1 MRFEYGR
8 LLIFTK
14 EGAVALLMGNDAGS
28 LYMLNTCPF
37 TWKVRALLDHLDL
50 PHERVKVNPL
60 KIKKSV
66 SFAGDWGK
74 TPVWKMSDGEVVVD
88 STPIMKRID
97 EVYNN
102 GNLWKMEDQ
111 VRRDKWMEWADSK
124 MKDATIPILYGSLGS
139 ALSTTRSVAKQERFG
154 FFTGRIYAWLGFPI
168 MWGIIAKKRTKKT
181 GMEPS
186 ELWHHLLDEWTEEIG
201 EKSFFG
207 GDKPHLVD
215 LAVFGYMQSI
225 EIHSKAFRLIETHS
239 KGMLWFNRMR
249 DSSVAQ

>member
-1 MRFEYGR
+1 
-8 LLIFTK
+8 
-14 EGAVALLMGNDAGS
+14 MGNDAGS

-50 PHERVKVNPL
+50 PHERVNVNPL

-102 GNLWKMEDQ
+102 GNLWKMEDK

-186 ELWHHLLDEWTEEIG
+186 DLWHHLLDEWTEEIG

>member
-1 MRFEYGR
+1 
-8 LLIFTK
+8 
-14 EGAVALLMGNDAGS
+14 MGNDAGS

-50 PHERVKVNPL
+50 PHERVNVNPL

-181 GMEPS
+181 GMKPS
-186 ELWHHLLDEWTEEIG
+186 DLWHHLLDEWTEEIG

>member
-1 MRFEYGR
+1 MSE
-8 LLIFTK
+8 T
-14 EGAVALLMGNDAGS
+14 AGS

-50 PHERVKVNPL
+50 AHERVKVNPL

-102 GNLWKMEDQ
+102 GNLWKMEDE
-111 VRRDKWMEWADSK
+111 VRRDKWMEWADTK
-124 MKDATIPILYGSLGS
+124 MKDATIPILYGSIGS
-139 ALSTTRSVAKQERFG
+139 ALSTTRSVAKHERFG

-181 GMEPS
+181 GMMPG

-201 EKSFFG
+201 ENSFFG
-207 GDKPHLVD
+207 GNTPHIVD

-225 EIHSKAFRLIETHS
+225 EMHSKAFRLIETHS
-239 KGMLWFNRMR
+239 KGMQWFDRMKN
-249 DSSVAQ
+249 STVTQ

>member
-1 MRFEYGR
+1 
-8 LLIFTK
+8 
-14 EGAVALLMGNDAGS
+14 MGNDAGS

-50 PHERVKVNPL
+50 PHERVNVNPL

-102 GNLWKMEDQ
+102 GNLWKMEDK